1 MAQLPNGPFNQNSV
15 AAATPFEPV
24 PAGWYNVVI
33 EGSEMKPTNDKSG
46 QYLEL
51 TMRILDGELVNRKIW
66 DRLNLQNKS
75 EKAMEIAYG
84 NLSAICKA
92 VNIATL
98 QDSTELH
105 NKPLRV
111 RVKLKPAEGK
121 FAESNDVSG
130 YGPIEG
136 VVNSAAPSSIA
147 PTAAPAAETEEPAP
161 AATETPAAAAT
172 PPWKKKPGQ

>member
-1 MAQLPNGPFNQNSV
+1 MAQMPNGPFNSASV
-15 AAATPFEPV
+15 PAATPFEPV

-33 EGSEMKPTNDKSG
+33 EGSEMKQTQDKSG

-51 TMRILDGELVNRKIW
+51 TLRILDGEFVNRKIW

-92 VNIATL
+92 VGIATL
-98 QDSTELH
+98 QDSVELH

-111 RVKLKPAEGK
+111 RVKLKPAQGNY
-121 FAESNDVSG
+121 AESNDVSG
-130 YGPIEG
+130 YGPVEG
-136 VVNSAAPSSIA
+136 ATPAAAPSSVA
-147 PTAAPAAETEEPAP
+147 PTAAPAAAEQEEPAP
-161 AATETPAAAAT
+161 AAAAAK
-172 PPWKKKPGQ
+172 PPWQK

>member
-1 MAQLPNGPFNQNSV
+1 
-15 AAATPFEPV
+15 
-24 PAGWYNVVI
+24 
-33 EGSEMKPTNDKSG
+33 MKPTKDNSG

-98 QDSTELH
+98 QDSVELH

-111 RVKLKPAEGK
+111 RVKLKPAEGNY
-121 FAESNDVSG
+121 AESNDVSG
-130 YGPIEG
+130 YGPVDG
-136 VVNSAAPSSIA
+136 VTNSTAPSSVA
-147 PTAAPAAETEEPAP
+147 PTAAPAGETENPAPAAPQEPAP
-161 AATETPAAAAT
+161 AAK
-172 PPWKKKPGQ
+172 PPWQK